1 MIGAAIGAA
10 TGLVG
15 SIFGGI
21 SASKARKK
29 ANRILDQ
36 QEKDN
41 EQWYNRR
48 YNEDYFQSSEA
59 QAALSKAREMANE
72 QYRNAAGASAVGGA
86 TDESVALAKR
96 AGNEL
101 AGNVITGLSQQS
113 TARKD
118 AIESTYLNTKQN
130 INNQRIS
137 LYNQQAAN
145 ASQAASSSLN
155 AGMGLIGSD
164 LQSYLDTGKGMFQNL
179 FYKNKK
185 GGAQWQ
191 DGMKQ

>member
-10 TGLVG
+10 AGLAG

-72 QYRNAAGASAVGGA
+72 QYRNAAGAAAVGGA
-86 TDESVALAKR
+86 TDESLALAKK

-101 AGNVITGLSQQS
+101 AGDVITGLSQQS

-118 AIESTYLNTKQN
+118 AIESTYLDTKQN

-137 LYNQQAAN
+137 LYNQQAGN
-145 ASQAASSSLN
+145 ASQAASSSLS
-155 AGMGLIGSD
+155 AGMGLVGSD
-164 LQSYLDTGKGMFQNL
+164 LQSYLDTGKGLFQNL
-179 FYKNKK
+179 FSKNKK
-185 GGAQWQ
+185 GGA
-191 DGMKQ
+191 

>member
-10 TGLVG
+10 AGLAG

-72 QYRNAAGASAVGGA
+72 QYRNAAGAAAVGGA
-86 TDESVALAKR
+86 TDESVALAKK

-101 AGNVITGLSQQS
+101 AGDVITGLSQQS

-118 AIESTYLNTKQN
+118 AIESTYLDTKQN

-137 LYNQQAAN
+137 LYNQQAGN
-145 ASQAASSSLN
+145 ASQAASSSLS
-155 AGMGLIGSD
+155 AGMGLVGSD
-164 LQSYLDTGKGMFQNL
+164 LQSYLDTGKGLFQNL
-179 FYKNKK
+179 FSKTRKEVHN
-185 GGAQWQ
+185 GR
-191 DGMKQ
+191 MV